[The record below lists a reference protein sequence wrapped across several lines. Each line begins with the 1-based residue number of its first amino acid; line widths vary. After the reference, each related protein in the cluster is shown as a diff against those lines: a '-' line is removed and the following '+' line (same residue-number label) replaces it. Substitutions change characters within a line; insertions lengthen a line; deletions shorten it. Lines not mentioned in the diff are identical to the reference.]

1 MKKVHWPGATL
12 MMPVPPVL
20 VSCGTMEKPN
30 CITIGWTG
38 IINSQP
44 PKTYISIRPERH
56 SYEIIKQSK
65 EFIINMPTAKLVKEI
80 DWCGVRSGAKED
92 KFKAMNFT
100 PYQVEG
106 FDCPAIEEL
115 PIALTCKVFDI
126 VPLGCHDM
134 FMADITGVIVNEDLL
149 DEKGRLEVERAGLMA
164 YAHGQ
169 YFELGKKIGSFGFS
183 VKKPEKKAKKHTA
196 PKSGT
201 KPYVKKKTSKK

>member
-1 MKKVHWPGATL
+1 
-12 MMPVPPVL
+12 MMPVPPAL
-20 VSCGTMEKPN
+20 VSCGTRDNPN
-30 CITIGWTG
+30 CLTIAWTG

-65 EFIINMPTAKLVKEI
+65 EFIINMPTAKMVKEI
-80 DWCGVRSGAKED
+80 DWCGVKSGAKED
-92 KFKAMNFT
+92 KFNAMNFT
-100 PYQVEG
+100 PYEVDG
-106 FDCPAIEEL
+106 FECPAIEEL

-149 DEKGRLEVERAGLMA
+149 DENGRLEIERAGLMA

-183 VKKPEKKAKKHTA
+183 VKKPEKKKRHPNKRA
-196 PKSGT
+196 
-201 KPYVKKKTSKK
+201 VNKKTYKK